1 MKDMTYIIIKNQKTK
16 KKQHVLEHIIDI
28 FCYLCTEI
36 KD

>member
-1 MKDMTYIIIKNQKTK
+1 MKDMPHIIIKNQKTK
-16 KKQHVLEHIIDI
+16 KKWYVLEHIIDI